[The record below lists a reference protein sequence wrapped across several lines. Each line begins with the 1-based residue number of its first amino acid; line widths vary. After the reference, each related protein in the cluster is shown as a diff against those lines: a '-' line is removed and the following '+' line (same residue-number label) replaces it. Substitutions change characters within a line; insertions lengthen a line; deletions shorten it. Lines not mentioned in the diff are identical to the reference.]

1 MKPCLLA
8 AVEPTEG
15 ENTLARDHI
24 KGARREEPVP
34 KDGGRFRSLRQVGVE
49 EYRGGHLLWFNP
61 SCENR
66 GMCSPPLERVL
77 LVRGPAAGRDVKAV

>member
-1 MKPCLLA
+1 MKLCLLA

-15 ENTLARDHI
+15 KYACSRSHQGGPER
-24 KGARREEPVP
+24 GPVP
-34 KDGGRFRSLRQVGVE
+34 KDGGRFRSPRQVGVE

-61 SCENR
+61 SCENQ
-66 GMCSPPLERVL
+66 GMCSPPLECVL